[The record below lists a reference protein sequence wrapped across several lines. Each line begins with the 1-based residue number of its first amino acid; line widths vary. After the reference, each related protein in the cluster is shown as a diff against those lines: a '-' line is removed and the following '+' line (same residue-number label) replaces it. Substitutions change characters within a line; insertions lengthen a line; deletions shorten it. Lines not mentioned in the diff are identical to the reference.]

1 MSAPTGPTGPAVP
14 AVRPR
19 RVLTTVLV
27 VLALATTGVVAVGA
41 LAYCSV
47 FGCTFFS
54 EDFEPDGEDASAARA
69 TATAEASAL
78 ADRISLGY
86 EVLADATADGC
97 TTGQNN
103 WKRKDTYSHDCS
115 VLQGRVLVAT
125 DDLAAVA
132 DGLTAMDAG
141 LRDLGCRPQTPR
153 SGLDRVRDEY
163 WDEDNPQVAQHGAAG
178 LPSAVYS
185 CPDDRTVQVQ
195 PTSAGVPTADASVAF
210 GPVFL
215 DEPLREDWFTSADVT
230 ALRASGAQLALA
242 VRVEQ
247 PYYRTRF

>member
-1 MSAPTGPTGPAVP
+1 M
-14 AVRPR
+14 
-19 RVLTTVLV
+19 LTPVLV
-27 VLALATTGVVAVGA
+27 VLALATAGVAAGGA

-47 FGCTFFS
+47 FGCTFLS
-54 EDFEPDGEDASAARA
+54 EDFEPYGEEATAARA
-69 TATAEASAL
+69 TATAEASAF

-86 EVLADATADGC
+86 EVLADVAADGC

-115 VLQGRVLVAT
+115 VLEGRVLFGTGDV
-125 DDLAAVA
+125 AAVA
-132 DGLTAMDAG
+132 DALTATDAG

-163 WDEDNPQVAQHGAAG
+163 WDEDDPQVAQHGAAG
-178 LPSAVYS
+178 LPGAVYS
-185 CPDDRTVQVQ
+185 CPDARTVRVL
-195 PTSAGVPTADASVAF
+195 PTSDAVPTADAAVAF
-210 GPVFL
+210 GPSFL

-230 ALRASGAQLALA
+230 VLRGSGAQLALV